1 MGSPYFRI
9 TKLSS
14 SGKRR
19 VSRALASSLST
30 AAPCATDLSRRIQM
44 SNEIKSPIKRPKLRT
59 VLLGATAALVIG
71 GVATHGHMGMR
82 HAHAQTIGQGMQHQ
96 GAPSFADVVDR
107 VRGAVVSVKVKVVET
122 ADASADDG
130 HEQAIPKMQPGD
142 PLERFF
148 RRFGENGMP
157 GGRRQGPRMG
167 QSQGSGI
174 INSSDG

>member
-1 MGSPYFRI
+1 
-9 TKLSS
+9 
-14 SGKRR
+14 
-19 VSRALASSLST
+19 
-30 AAPCATDLSRRIQM
+30 M